1 MAVAIVCPKIKC
13 KIIILPGTPTTF
25 YDVTLLGNALAR
37 FPRFSP
43 ARTFAKRVDTMFRWL
58 GQSVEVFPAEFGSGI
73 AAFLTRAGSGD
84 GSYKPPL
91 TLV

>member
-1 MAVAIVCPKIKC
+1 MSVAIVCPKIKC
-13 KIIILPGTPTTF
+13 KVVIEVIGGGTF
-25 YDVTLLGNALAR
+25 YDVRLLGNSMAT
-37 FPRFSP
+37 FTRFSP

-58 GQSVEVFPAEFGSGI
+58 GQSVEVYPAEFGSAI
-73 AAFLTRAGSGD
+73 QAFLTRAGSGD